1 MTCKETRR
9 ALPRIV
15 AWSLTLAC
23 IAGCQH
29 LINPYVDDTI
39 PADGITTAT
48 AKTIERPEKE
58 TEPKKAA
65 ATQSLRENWPQL
77 TARGNRGT
85 VTHWALWYED
95 PLEDV
100 GVYDSRFAWTWQDYV
115 AWPYSTGRWIVNA
128 LALPVS
134 VIVTPPFAILSSD
147 GIISDQKWWMK
158 RDAQLGPGE
167 PEDVGEAS
175 SLTISPTREED
186 AVPPEEDYP
195 TYDYNAESSETQQGT

>member
-1 MTCKETRR
+1 
-9 ALPRIV
+9 L
-15 AWSLTLAC
+15 SLIIGC

-29 LINPYVDDTI
+29 VINPFVDNTI
-39 PADGITTAT
+39 PADDITTAT

-65 ATQSLRENWPQL
+65 ATQALRADWPEL

-85 VTHWALWYED
+85 VTHWPLWYED

-100 GVYDSRFAWTWQDYV
+100 GVYDGRFVWTWQDYV
-115 AWPYSTGRWIVNA
+115 AWPYSTGRWIINA

-134 VIVTPPFAILSSD
+134 AVVTPPFTILYSD

-158 RDAQLGPGE
+158 RDAQPGPGD
-167 PEDVGEAS
+167 PEDVGEAA

-186 AVPPEEDYP
+186 AMPPDEDYP
-195 TYDYNAESSETQQGT
+195 SYGYDDEDSESQQGT